1 MAHAASPAATKKSV
15 GEKPQHHHVPE
26 FAASSSRA
34 PQAAA
39 SEKPKRPLVAHNA
52 AAPHTHA
59 HAAAPATEAKL
70 NRQPAAPSDA
80 ATSDATSHAYS
91 HPKAAGDT
99 PEAHGPEAPGADA
112 NFWDAFVA
120 ALMVIIATEIG
131 DKTFFIAAI
140 LSMRHSRLIVWTGAV
155 GALAIMTVLSALV
168 GHAAPLLLSPK
179 LTHYAAILLFAFFGV
194 RMLMD
199 GRGASVG
206 VSEELGE
213 VEQELGKGTGYTK
226 TKGEDAQG
234 ADTPVSELEAVQPPR
249 GDGARGAGECAD
261 GAMENGAPS
270 KDDAPPDE
278 AAGATHAPSDI
289 RVMLQSFS
297 LTFVAEW
304 GDRSQIATIAL
315 AASSDMWGVNVGA
328 VVGHAL
334 CTGLAVRRRTHPAS
348 LSPPHQHRRHA
359 PRPSVQVIGGKLLA
373 SRISERTV
381 LLAGGALFLLFAL
394 VELIRGPDAM

>member
-1 MAHAASPAATKKSV
+1 MAQATSPAAAKKPV
-15 GEKPQHHHVPE
+15 GEKPQHHHVAQP
-26 FAASSSRA
+26 AASASRV

-39 SEKPKRPLVAHNA
+39 PEKPKHPPVAHNA

-59 HAAAPATEAKL
+59 HAAAPDTAAKPS
-70 NRQPAAPSDA
+70 RQPAAPGDA
-80 ATSDATSHAYS
+80 PPHAHS
-91 HPKAAGDT
+91 HPNAAGDT
-99 PEAHGPEAPGADA
+99 PKAHGPEAPGADA
-112 NFWDAFVA
+112 TFWDAFVA

-155 GALAIMTVLSALV
+155 GALAVMTVLSALV
-168 GHAAPLLLSPK
+168 GHAAPMLLPPQ

-199 GRGASVG
+199 GRGASAG

-213 VEQELGKGTGYTK
+213 VEEELGKGTGYTK

-234 ADTPVSELEAVQPPR
+234 ADAPVGELEIVQPPR
-249 GDGARGAGECAD
+249 GDGACGAGECAD
-261 GAMENGAPS
+261 GAMENGARA

-278 AAGATHAPSDI
+278 AAGATLAPSDL

-304 GDRSQIATIAL
+304 GDRSQIATIAM

-328 VVGHAL
+328 VIGHAL
-334 CTGLAVRRRTHPAS
+334 CTGLAVRDPS
-348 LSPPHQHRRHA
+348 SPPHQRRRHA
-359 PRPSVQVIGGKLLA
+359 DPSPSAQVVGGKLLA